1 MKRRFMDQRLTQTP
15 YKSLLIATDNLRRGL
30 AQTKSWGRLLISVLI
45 RLYTD
50 DVGIG
55 ACTTLIV
62 GS

>member
-1 MKRRFMDQRLTQTP
+1 MTVLNNAALTERRYSR
-15 YKSLLIATDNLRRGL
+15 LLIATHVLRRGL